1 MQKKYKIQ
9 SAVGLKS
16 PSYGATE
23 NGQDRTVHFRAEKK
37 KKMVLS
43 MLRYM
48 IKKITEIRAAGKGKN
63 FKLIQI

>member
-1 MQKKYKIQ
+1 MEELPGRNRLAQAMQKKYKFQ

-37 KKMVLS
+37 KKWCCPC
-43 MLRYM
+43 
-48 IKKITEIRAAGKGKN
+48 
-63 FKLIQI
+63 